1 MGKGL
6 TKYVR
11 VALSAAGSAILLFSC
26 GETDSGKPSAA
37 EEAMMTVYSE
47 NLSIINSQNGSRS
60 YHFVTPLL
68 EGYTLAREPYREF
81 RKGIKITTYQ
91 DDSLSS
97 VDAVL
102 TANYAIYYEKRELW
116 EAKGNVVVEKSDGK
130 TLYTQQLFWNARTRR
145 IYSNVDSRIVQ
156 RGGRQDV
163 VGEGFES
170 DEEFNDWRFR
180 RSKGR
185 LEVQVKPSE
194 RTDSTS
200 SEESARPVPPDP
212 DERAA
217 APRTQRAPSDG
228 ASSRRSAGTASR
240 DVRPTAPRPAD
251 GAALP
256 PSPVSGRFTAPA
268 RADESDDGVRPEV
281 RRMQQMQR
289 MKSQRMQEAQM
300 QTGKAAPA
308 VSPMTSPAS
317 ADPNPSPAPAAPA
330 AASASSASAG
340 SSAPQT
346 APASSPAA
354 SAAPI
359 SSAAPAASGS
369 ERPDTQTGE

>member
-1 MGKGL
+1 M
-6 TKYVR
+6 
-11 VALSAAGSAILLFSC
+11 VALSLAGSAILLFSC
-26 GETDSGKPSAA
+26 EDASAGA
-37 EEAMMTVYSE
+37 EAPDDPALMTEYCEDLTVVM
-47 NLSIINSQNGSRS
+47 SQNGRRS
-60 YHFVTPLL
+60 YIFETPLL
-68 EGYTLAREPYREF
+68 EGYSQASEPYREF
-81 RKGIKITTYQ
+81 RKGVKITTYK
-91 DDSLSS
+91 DDSLSTVNS
-97 VDAVL
+97 VL
-102 TANYAIYYEKRELW
+102 TANYAIYYGERELW
-116 EAKGNVVVEKSDGK
+116 EAKGNVVVEKADGT

-185 LEVQVKPSE
+185 LEVQVKPAE
-194 RTDSTS
+194 RTDSTA

-217 APRTQRAPSDG
+217 AAQRAERTSSDG
-228 ASSRRSAGTASR
+228 ASSRRSDGAASR

-268 RADESDDGVRPEV
+268 RTDESDDGVRPEV

-289 MKSQRMQEAQM
+289 MKSQRMQDVQM
-300 QTGKAAPA
+300 QTGKAAPT

-340 SSAPQT
+340 SSAPQPT
-346 APASSPAA
+346 PASSPAA
-354 SAAPI
+354 SAALI

>member
-1 MGKGL
+1 M
-6 TKYVR
+6 
-11 VALSAAGSAILLFSC
+11 LFSC
-26 GETDSGKPSAA
+26 EDASAGA
-37 EEAMMTVYSE
+37 EAPDDPALMTEYCEDLTVVM
-47 NLSIINSQNGSRS
+47 SQNGRRS
-60 YHFVTPLL
+60 YIFETPLL
-68 EGYTLAREPYREF
+68 EGYSQASEPYREF
-81 RKGIKITTYQ
+81 RKGVKITTYK
-91 DDSLSS
+91 DDSLSTVNS
-97 VDAVL
+97 VL
-102 TANYAIYYEKRELW
+102 TANYAIYYGERELW
-116 EAKGNVVVEKSDGK
+116 EAKGNVVVEKADGT

-194 RTDSTS
+194 RTDSTA

-217 APRTQRAPSDG
+217 AAQRAERASSDG
-228 ASSRRSAGTASR
+228 ASSRRSAGAASR

-256 PSPVSGRFTAPA
+256 PSPVSGRFTAPV
-268 RADESDDGVRPEV
+268 RTDESDDGVRPEV

-289 MKSQRMQEAQM
+289 MKSQRMQDVQM
-300 QTGKAAPA
+300 QTGKAAPT
-308 VSPMTSPAS
+308 VSPMTSPTS

-346 APASSPAA
+346 APASSPDA

-369 ERPDTQTGE
+369 ERPDTQTSE

>member
-1 MGKGL
+1 M
-6 TKYVR
+6 
-11 VALSAAGSAILLFSC
+11 LFSC
-26 GETDSGKPSAA
+26 EDASAGA
-37 EEAMMTVYSE
+37 EAPDDPALMTEYCEDLTIVM
-47 NLSIINSQNGSRS
+47 SQNGRRS
-60 YHFVTPLL
+60 YIFETPLL
-68 EGYTLAREPYREF
+68 EGYSQASEPYREF
-81 RKGIKITTYQ
+81 RKGVKITTYK
-91 DDSLSS
+91 DDSLSTVNS
-97 VDAVL
+97 VL
-102 TANYAIYYEKRELW
+102 TANYAIYYGERELW
-116 EAKGNVVVEKSDGK
+116 EAKGNVVVEKADGT

-200 SEESARPVPPDP
+200 SEEPARPVPPDP

-268 RADESDDGVRPEV
+268 RAGESDDGVRPEV

-289 MKSQRMQEAQM
+289 MKSQRMQDVQM
-300 QTGKAAPA
+300 QTGKAAPT

-340 SSAPQT
+340 SSAPQP
-346 APASSPAA
+346 APASSPDAA
-354 SAAPI
+354 AAPMTAAAPISSAAPMTSAAPI
-359 SSAAPAASGS
+359 SSVAPAASGS

>member
-1 MGKGL
+1 M
-6 TKYVR
+6 
-11 VALSAAGSAILLFSC
+11 LFSC
-26 GETDSGKPSAA
+26 EDTSAGA
-37 EEAMMTVYSE
+37 EAPDDPALMTEYCEDLTVVM
-47 NLSIINSQNGSRS
+47 SQNGRRS
-60 YHFVTPLL
+60 YIFETPLL
-68 EGYTLAREPYREF
+68 EGYSQASEPYREF
-81 RKGIKITTYQ
+81 RKGVKITTYK
-91 DDSLSS
+91 DDSLSTVNS
-97 VDAVL
+97 VL
-102 TANYAIYYEKRELW
+102 MANYAIYYGERELW
-116 EAKGNVVVEKSDGK
+116 EAKGNVVVEKADGT

-194 RTDSTS
+194 RTDSTA

-212 DERAA
+212 DERAAA

-240 DVRPTAPRPAD
+240 DVRPTTPRPAD

-317 ADPNPSPAPAAPA
+317 ADLNPSPAPAAPA

>member
-1 MGKGL
+1 M
-6 TKYVR
+6 
-11 VALSAAGSAILLFSC
+11 VALSLVGSAILLFSC
-26 GETDSGKPSAA
+26 EDASAGA
-37 EEAMMTVYSE
+37 EAPDDPALMTEYCEDLTIVM
-47 NLSIINSQNGSRS
+47 SQNGRRS
-60 YHFVTPLL
+60 YIFETPLL
-68 EGYTLAREPYREF
+68 EGYSQASEPYREF
-81 RKGIKITTYQ
+81 RKGVKITTYK
-91 DDSLSS
+91 DDSLSTVNS
-97 VDAVL
+97 VL
-102 TANYAIYYEKRELW
+102 TANYAIYYGERELW
-116 EAKGNVVVEKSDGK
+116 EAKGNVVVEKADGT

-240 DVRPTAPRPAD
+240 DVRPTTPRPAD

-340 SSAPQT
+340 SLAPQT

>member
-1 MGKGL
+1 M
-6 TKYVR
+6 
-11 VALSAAGSAILLFSC
+11 VALSLAGSAILLFSC
-26 GETDSGKPSAA
+26 EDASAGA
-37 EEAMMTVYSE
+37 EAPDDPALMTEYCEDLTVVM
-47 NLSIINSQNGSRS
+47 SQNGRRS
-60 YHFVTPLL
+60 YIFETPLL
-68 EGYTLAREPYREF
+68 EGYSQASEPYREF
-81 RKGIKITTYQ
+81 RKGVKITTYK
-91 DDSLSS
+91 DDSLSTVNS
-97 VDAVL
+97 VL
-102 TANYAIYYEKRELW
+102 TANYAIYYGERELW
-116 EAKGNVVVEKSDGK
+116 EAKGNVVVEKADGT

-228 ASSRRSAGTASR
+228 ASSRRSAGTVSR
-240 DVRPTAPRPAD
+240 DVRPAAPRPTD
-251 GAALP
+251 DAALP

-289 MKSQRMQEAQM
+289 MKSQRMQDVQM
-300 QTGKAAPA
+300 QTGKAAPT

-330 AASASSASAG
+330 AASASSASTG

-346 APASSPAA
+346 ASASSPAA